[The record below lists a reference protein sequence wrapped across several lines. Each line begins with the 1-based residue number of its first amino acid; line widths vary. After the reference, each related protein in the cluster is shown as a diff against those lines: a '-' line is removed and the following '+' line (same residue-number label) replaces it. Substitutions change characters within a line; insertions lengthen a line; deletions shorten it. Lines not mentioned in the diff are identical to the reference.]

1 MGWTDRIDGLI
12 TKYTTHPGNT
22 TSVTSESKLIWSYFI
37 WWCKSKRFT
46 KPTVTVKESCTWIPL
61 VHIFYWLHF
70 TTKHKSAF
78 CILSCILSTYF
89 CNNFVQLQIKLLN
102 LFKNFKLDGISILK
116 IQPGWDFNV
125 TGFKKT
131 V

>member
-1 MGWTDRIDGLI
+1 MHFV
-12 TKYTTHPGNT
+12 Y
-22 TSVTSESKLIWSYFI
+22 
-37 WWCKSKRFT
+37 
-46 KPTVTVKESCTWIPL
+46 L
-61 VHIFYWLHF
+61 VAYLV
-70 TTKHKSAF
+70 
-78 CILSCILSTYF
+78 TYF
-89 CNNFVQLQIKLLN
+89 CNRFVSLQIKLLN